1 MYYSNCNSSLIGNY
15 DQTSSCWKNIY
26 SRSPSLV
33 SQECTV
39 SDKQTSAFC
48 FSYSY
53 NYTNY
58 LTNSL
63 VGYFYFNQGCTY
75 IRTDDLS
82 YQLNMYNSY
91 SLSLNYSTAFP
102 GSNLPLTAGLK
113 YLLCNTSDCNSQYAG
128 ACISAEL
135 IQAIYSIP
143 NVTSQI
149 RELTSLPVYQ
159 SCSSGSSSNS
169 LPTFKLTI
177 TIGLRVNQ
185 VFISDYNNLNSAASL
200 SFIQN
205 FTNFVNTHIL

>member
-1 MYYSNCNSSLIGNY
+1 MYYSNCNSSAIGNY

-33 SQECTV
+33 SQQCTV
-39 SDKQTSAFC
+39 SDNQTSAFC
-48 FSYSY
+48 FAASY

-63 VGYFYFNQGCTY
+63 VGYFYSNQGCTY
-75 IRTDDLS
+75 IPTN
-82 YQLNMYNSY
+82 YINMYNSY
-91 SLSLNYSTAFP
+91 SSSLNYSMAFP
-102 GSNLPLTAGLK
+102 GSNLPLTFGYK

-135 IQAIYSIP
+135 IQAIYSS
-143 NVTSQI
+143 N
-149 RELTSLPVYQ
+149 LTSIRNLTSFPVYQ